1 MALPRSLAPFRQ
13 RAYARFWT
21 GAFLSNIG
29 TWMETVGVGILVT
42 KQTGQAGWAGIVAAA
57 GFLPSAFAGLIG
69 GALADRIP
77 RRRLLVTTM
86 SVQMALAGLLTVLAA
101 LDMANPVDVTI
112 IVFASGFA
120 AALGFPTY
128 QALLPD
134 LVPTEDLPA
143 AMALGAAQ
151 WNLGRVIGPALAGIV
166 IGLGGYAW
174 AFGINTLSFLAVI
187 AAVAPMHL
195 PPPPPHAG
203 QSIRESISGG
213 FRFIRHDSGMRAE
226 LTYLALNSL
235 LAAPFIALV
244 PAVALKVFDNGKFGT
259 SLLVTAQG
267 VGAVLM
273 AVMLGGLVH
282 RVGLR
287 RLVLSALFGLPF
299 ALMAYAV
306 APTLGLAAV
315 AIFFVGMGYL
325 GCLSGFNTVAQMRA
339 PAALRGRVMSVNMMV
354 LGLIYPIGAIS
365 QGWVADSVGLRVTTF
380 ATAVALIVIVVAI
393 RTLRPGFDREMGPA
407 DVTEL
412 LAAEGAGEASGV
424 GPDERPD
431 EKA

>member
-1 MALPRSLAPFRQ
+1 VALPRSLAPFRQ
-13 RAYARFWT
+13 RSYARFWT
-21 GAFLSNIG
+21 GAFVSNIG

-86 SVQMALAGLLTVLAA
+86 SVQMVLAGVLTVLAA
-101 LDMANPVDVTI
+101 LDVANPVDVTV
-112 IVFASGFA
+112 IVFASGCA

-187 AAVAPMHL
+187 AAVAPMRL
-195 PPPPPHAG
+195 PPPPPHSG

-226 LTYLALNSL
+226 LTYLGLNSL

-259 SLLVTAQG
+259 SVLVTAQG

-273 AVMLGGLVH
+273 AVMMGGLAH

-287 RLVLSALFGLPF
+287 RVVMGALFGLPF
-299 ALMAYAV
+299 ALMAYALS
-306 APTLGLAAV
+306 PTLGVAAI

-339 PAALRGRVMSVNMMV
+339 PSALRGRVMSVNMMT
-354 LGLIYPIGAIS
+354 LGLIYPIGAIT
-365 QGWVADSVGLRVTTF
+365 QGWVADSVGLRATTF

-393 RTLRPGFDREMGPA
+393 RLVRPGFDREMGPA
-407 DVTEL
+407 EITEV
-412 LAAEGAGEASGV
+412 LAAEHAAEPVAETPGRREGES
-424 GPDERPD
+424 
-431 EKA
+431 